1 MSFPNRLLF
10 YLFVIESSS
19 SRPMGCPGCGTVL
32 LWSRPTISHP
42 QRQGWVPPPHPPVP
56 LSCPGGKGGRQWMPR
71 RPVQQ
76 YLGMVTVQPQMS
88 CAPRGK
94 QFWPR
99 RAASSNLGLRMRA
112 PWLPWQRRDVVPKRG
127 LMGSVV
133 LDSRLSLNFQ
143 DARLWWGS
151 SCIWN
156 QNLKVLGFFFFRFV
170 LISTGCQLYARGLC
184 SLVFNFCPLSI
195 AMIWE

>member
-1 MSFPNRLLF
+1 MSFPNHLLF

-19 SRPMGCPGCGTVL
+19 SRPMGCPGSGAAARYCCGPDPQ
-32 LWSRPTISHP
+32 SPTHSVRARYLRRTLP
-42 QRQGWVPPPHPPVP
+42 
-56 LSCPGGKGGRQWMPR
+56 CPFHVQVEK

-76 YLGMVTVQPQMS
+76 YLGMVTVQPQRS
-88 CAPRGK
+88 WTPRGK
-94 QFWPR
+94 QFWLQQ
-99 RAASSNLGLRMRA
+99 AASSNLGLRMRA

-133 LDSRLSLNFQ
+133 FDSRLSLNFQ
-143 DARLWWGS
+143 DARRVWWGS